1 MGISM
6 RVLHINFSDYLH
18 GGGGSVA
25 VHRLC
30 QGLRSVGVECT
41 LLGKVKTLPSDQSG
55 LIPRLRPLEGLIRRV
70 GQSLGLNDIHTLGT
84 FTLKHHAFFKS
95 ADILHLHVLHSDYF
109 NYLAIP
115 YLTADKPTV
124 FTLHDMWA
132 FTGHCAFSNDCD
144 RWQIGCGHCPY
155 PEAFPAIRRDATHLE
170 WRLKQWI
177 YQQTTLNLVTTSTWL
192 TDRVKQSMLAKFPL
206 HQIPYGLD
214 TRIYQPLD
222 QKECR
227 TKLGIPLD
235 KTVLMAAAVSFS
247 DPRKGADL
255 LIKALSQLSPALRAE
270 TVLLTIGNQTD
281 RVGQTLGLPTIS
293 LGYLEDDHSKAV
305 AYSAADL
312 FLFPSRAETFGIV
325 AQESMA
331 CGTPI
336 VAFDVG
342 GVSDVVRPGITGLLA
357 QPEHVEAFT
366 AQMTYLMENRH
377 LRQSLAMKCREV
389 AVSEYSLGQYAR
401 HHKTLYEAMLS
412 GERCIEF

>member
-1 MGISM
+1 
-6 RVLHINFSDYLH
+6 
-18 GGGGSVA
+18 
-25 VHRLC
+25 
-30 QGLRSVGVECT
+30 
-41 LLGKVKTLPSDQSG
+41 
-55 LIPRLRPLEGLIRRV
+55 
-70 GQSLGLNDIHTLGT
+70 
-84 FTLKHHAFFKS
+84 
-95 ADILHLHVLHSDYF
+95 
-109 NYLAIP
+109 
-115 YLTADKPTV
+115 
-124 FTLHDMWA
+124 
-132 FTGHCAFSNDCD
+132 
-144 RWQIGCGHCPY
+144 
-155 PEAFPAIRRDATHLE
+155 
-170 WRLKQWI
+170 
-177 YQQTTLNLVTTSTWL
+177 
-192 TDRVKQSMLAKFPL
+192 MLAKFPL

-281 RVGQTLGLPTIS
+281 RVGQTLGLSTIS
-293 LGYLEDDHSKAV
+293 LGYLEDDHSKAL

-357 QPEHVEAFT
+357 QPEDVEAFT